1 MASELLNISGIG
13 EKTANKL
20 LSHFGSLSALQSLS
34 PEELGQVVNPSQ
46 AKRIFEYLAM
56 AKRPS

>member
-1 MASELLNISGIG
+1 LAGELLDISGIG

-34 PEELGQVVNPSQ
+34 PEELCQVVNPSQ
-46 AKRIFEYLAM
+46 AKRIFEHFA
-56 AKRPS
+56 ATRSAS